1 MAEFDETFD
10 WVVIGCG
17 GGSMASGLLMKSQG
31 KSVVILEK
39 SKFAGGT
46 TCKSGG
52 VIWMP
57 NNRFMDPGE
66 DSLEKA
72 CQYLDAVV
80 GVEHRD
86 GLVVEVGERHGG
98 GCLLLRPEDRDGG
111 QRVAVAQHGACV
123 VVQLRVRGFD
133 RVFPDAGVG

>member
-1 MAEFDETFD
+1 MAQFDETFD

-80 GVEHRD
+80 GD
-86 GLVVEVGERHGG
+86 GPDKPGTS
-98 GCLLLRPEDRDGG
+98 PEKRRAYVIEGN
-111 QRVAVAQHGACV
+111 
-123 VVQLRVRGFD
+123 L
-133 RVFPDAGVG
+133 PAGSGHPA